1 MCLQCFRQ
9 CALRAFF
16 ALGLAFSS
24 LFGLV
29 LAMNVFVLHLICFSN
44 NELDLVL
51 TLGFDFWLYCWQL
64 WIWTLHSAI
73 ADKKLGF
80 LFVLLCL
87 QYFCFGVATMVWLSS
102 FFILVWYEICQ
113 ICPCFPE
120 VLFGFTIR
128 NITILDIHSNDGKV
142 ILIFK

>member
-1 MCLQCFRQ
+1 VPFLLWGWLSLHFL
-9 CALRAFF
+9 ALW
-16 ALGLAFSS
+16 
-24 LFGLV
+24 

-87 QYFCFGVATMVWLSS
+87 QYFCFGVATMV
-102 FFILVWYEICQ
+102 
-113 ICPCFPE
+113 
-120 VLFGFTIR
+120 
-128 NITILDIHSNDGKV
+128 
-142 ILIFK
+142 